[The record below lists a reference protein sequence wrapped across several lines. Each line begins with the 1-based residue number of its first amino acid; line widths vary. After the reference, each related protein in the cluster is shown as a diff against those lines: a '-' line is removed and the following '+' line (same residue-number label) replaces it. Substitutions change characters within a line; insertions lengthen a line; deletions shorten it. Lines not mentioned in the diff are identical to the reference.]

1 MTLML
6 IFLWSLL
13 APAFAGEVHVLR
25 LRGGVDPGSADYV
38 IDGVRGAEEA
48 GAELIILELDTPG
61 GLVSSARDM
70 VQAEL
75 NSKVPFVVW
84 VGPSGSRAASA
95 GVFLTMAAHVAVM
108 APGTTIGAAH
118 PVSLFGGGG
127 GGGGD
132 ENPSPA
138 DGGVAPAAPGGGGD
152 AVMEAKILNDT
163 VAWARSIAEQRDRN
177 ADWAE
182 RAVRESVAVTDREA
196 IELNIVDLQ
205 AADLDEL
212 LALLDGRLVETEGG
226 ARRIQTAGATI
237 VRVDLSVRQ
246 RVVHVL
252 ADPNL
257 LMALVALGMLGLYI
271 EFQSPGL
278 VIPGVVGLGLLLTA
292 GVGLSVLP
300 FNLAGLLLVA
310 FAFGAFAL
318 EATLG
323 GHGAFAVAGAAALL
337 LGGVLLFDVEGYD
350 LRVDTLQLLV
360 VVAFITAI
368 ALGVGT
374 LVAGAYRR
382 KPTTGAESLVG
393 AAGVVTQAGVDG
405 GWIRING
412 EDWSATWDGAL
423 AVGVAVQVERVDGLV
438 LRVHAA
444 RAIGAPVG

>member
-13 APAFAGEVHVLR
+13 VPAFAGEVHVLH
-25 LRGGVDPGSADYV
+25 LRGGVDPGSADYL
-38 IDGVRGAEEA
+38 IEGIRAAEEA
-48 GAELIILELDTPG
+48 GAELVVLELDTPG

-75 NSKVPFVVW
+75 NSKVPIVVW
-84 VGPSGSRAASA
+84 VGPSGARAASA
-95 GVFLTMAAHVAVM
+95 GVFLTMAAHVAAM

-127 GGGGD
+127 GGD
-132 ENPSPA
+132 EAEP
-138 DGGVAPAAPGGGGD
+138 APGDDTPAGPQGGGD
-152 AVMEAKILNDT
+152 PVMEAKILNDT

-182 RAVRESVAVTDREA
+182 QAVRESVAVTDREA
-196 IELNIVDLQ
+196 VDLDIVDLQ
-205 AADLDEL
+205 ADSLESL
-212 LALLDGRLVETEGG
+212 LLEIDGRLVETAAG

-237 VRVDLSVRQ
+237 VRVELTVRQ
-246 RVVHVL
+246 RVVHTL

-292 GVGLSVLP
+292 AVGLSVLP

-323 GHGAFAVAGAAALL
+323 GHGAYAVAGAGALL

-350 LRVDTLQLLV
+350 LRVDTIQLLV
-360 VVAFITAI
+360 VVGVITAV
-368 ALGVGT
+368 ALGIGT

-382 KPTTGAESLVG
+382 KPTMGSGSLVG
-393 AAGVVTQAGVDG
+393 AIGVVTDAGAG
-405 GWIRING
+405 RGWVRVNG

-423 AVGVAVQVERVDGLV
+423 AVGASVQVERVDGLL
-438 LRVHAA
+438 LRVRA
-444 RAIGAPVG
+444 RRADPAPVG